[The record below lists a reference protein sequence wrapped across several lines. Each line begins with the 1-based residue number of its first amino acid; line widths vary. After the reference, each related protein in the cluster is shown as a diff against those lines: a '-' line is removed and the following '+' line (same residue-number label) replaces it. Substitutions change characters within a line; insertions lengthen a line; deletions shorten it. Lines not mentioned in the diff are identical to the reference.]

1 MTNPTIVSEVGAR
14 GPTATRRRSTTM
26 TDPTTVMMRTRPSTT
41 IAGRSMNGLRCSRMG
56 RRPAHLDRTTSPRP
70 RRHPRRLQIQH
81 IPPRPSRSPGHRRLT
96 SPGTITMTRR
106 PLAIRRRR
114 RSSHLLPRPRPETII
129 TPKPGRRLLPTRS
142 GTHIRGIIHT
152 ETRRRFTRIPMGDNR
167 INQIRTRQTRRS
179 TTRGLIQMQTRI
191 SQTRVELRPNNICRS
206 LKIRTSQRLTR
217 RQRRISNMTTNTRSR
232 TLRNTMRTGRQW
244 PRLSRNLAFGK
255 RQRSLTR
262 PERKIDLLEY
272 IRTELDDFS
281 PTLDQPTTTRNR
293 EISHLGGEVRRFHRE
308 AADLATHGSCL
319 GGRPAGPSAGN
330 EIGSDVQR
338 SFGEGCDSI
347 FFPLVP
353 AVFTGLVG
361 CIVETNH
368 PSPSSR
374 GNLMPLIHPG
384 IHIIATEELDRPTQ
398 RGRSQQDG

>member
-1 MTNPTIVSEVGAR
+1 
-14 GPTATRRRSTTM
+14 
-26 TDPTTVMMRTRPSTT
+26 
-41 IAGRSMNGLRCSRMG
+41 
-56 RRPAHLDRTTSPRP
+56 
-70 RRHPRRLQIQH
+70 
-81 IPPRPSRSPGHRRLT
+81 
-96 SPGTITMTRR
+96 
-106 PLAIRRRR
+106 
-114 RSSHLLPRPRPETII
+114 
-129 TPKPGRRLLPTRS
+129 
-142 GTHIRGIIHT
+142 
-152 ETRRRFTRIPMGDNR
+152 
-167 INQIRTRQTRRS
+167 
-179 TTRGLIQMQTRI
+179 
-191 SQTRVELRPNNICRS
+191 
-206 LKIRTSQRLTR
+206 
-217 RQRRISNMTTNTRSR
+217 
-232 TLRNTMRTGRQW
+232 MRTGRQW

-255 RQRSLTR
+255 RQRGLAC
-262 PERKIDLLEY
+262 PERNIGLLEY
-272 IRTELDDFS
+272 IRTEFDDFS
-281 PTLDQPTTTRNR
+281 PTLGQPTTTRNR

-374 GNLMPLIHPG
+374 GNLMPLIHPS